1 MWPNPQ
7 FPTDLVTFTE
17 GINTG
22 KLHFCGVFYSA
33 CFYQKL
39 GSCLSQTNSLLN
51 KYFLQ
56 QAITLPKLNNK
67 TTKWHTMCSKLTMV
81 QDTYFEFIWNK
92 HINLVFT
99 SDFTSFL
106 VNVPIFHPPENTR
119 KSLVKQWVK
128 KIIYLLTQG
137 CI

>member
-1 MWPNPQ
+1 
-7 FPTDLVTFTE
+7 
-17 GINTG
+17 
-22 KLHFCGVFYSA
+22 
-33 CFYQKL
+33 
-39 GSCLSQTNSLLN
+39 
-51 KYFLQ
+51 
-56 QAITLPKLNNK
+56 
-67 TTKWHTMCSKLTMV
+67 MCSKLTMV

-92 HINLVFT
+92 HINLVFI

-137 CI
+137 WI